1 MTCAR
6 DRVGAARRNGRRRA
20 SWVLAMLASLAGAG
34 DAAATASP
42 SSSPP
47 AEQARL
53 LATATSIVPADI
65 VPLAREDVL
74 ALTPEMREW
83 LHAQVP
89 STLPPTDRLNL
100 LVRRLQASDGAGLR
114 YDAWFT
120 VGAAEAFAAHRFN
133 CLSFSHLVVAMA
145 RELGLRAYYIEAR
158 YRQRYGREGDLVLL
172 AGHITVG
179 WGDSTNRWVVEFG
192 NEARLDTARVR
203 QLSDVRALALHYSN
217 LGAAELRRGNPEKA
231 LAALATAIE
240 VDPRTAGAW
249 VNLGVALRRRGDP
262 AAAETAYRRAI
273 AADPEMV
280 PGWANLYS
288 ILRTSGRGKEASALV
303 ADIMELNNRDPWLLL
318 AMGDECFDARDFPC
332 ASRLFKKA
340 RSEAHGE
347 AAPAAALAA
356 LALAQGDQARARKW
370 VRKAEALDPREPRL
384 FRVRTALGLP
394 QPPIVA
400 KSEPPPPADSAT
412 MAMPPPDP
420 PNPNR

>member
-1 MTCAR
+1 
-6 DRVGAARRNGRRRA
+6 VLLAAF
-20 SWVLAMLASLAGAG
+20 AGAG
-34 DAAATASP
+34 DAAAGAIP
-42 SSSPP
+42 SPP
-47 AEQARL
+47 PPATEQGRAL
-53 LATATSIVPADI
+53 ALATTLVPADV

-83 LHAQVP
+83 LHSQVP

-100 LVRRLQASDGAGLR
+100 LVRRLQATDGGALR

-120 VGAAEAFAAHRFN
+120 ASAAEAFAAHRFN

-158 YRQRYGREGDLVLL
+158 YRQRYDREGDLVLL

-179 WGDSTNRWVVEFG
+179 WGDSTSRWVVEFG

-203 QLSDVRALALHYSN
+203 ELDDVRALAMHYAN

-231 LAALATAIE
+231 LSALATAID
-240 VDPRTAGAW
+240 VDPRAAGAW

-262 AAAETAYRRAI
+262 AAAEAAYRRAI

-288 ILRTSGRGKEASALV
+288 ILRTSGRGREASALV
-303 ADIMELNNRDPWLLL
+303 ADIMDLNNRDPWLLL
-318 AMGDECFDARDFPC
+318 AMGEECMGARDFAC
-332 ASRLFKKA
+332 ASRLFKRA
-340 RSEAHGE
+340 RAEAHDE
-347 AAPAAALAA
+347 AAPAAALAV
-356 LALAQGDQARARKW
+356 LALAQGDQAKARKW
-370 VRKAEALDPREPRL
+370 VRRAEELDPREPRL
-384 FRVRTALGLP
+384 FRVRAALGLP
-394 QPPIVA
+394 QPPVVA
-400 KSEPPPPADSAT
+400 KSEPTRAADTATVVVPPT
-412 MAMPPPDP
+412 PDP